1 MTVASIIQSI
11 LIIAVPLLILNL
23 RNFKIVKLFGM
34 IGMTYLAGIS
44 VSLILLLLHTLGIDF
59 SFNKDIG
66 EIGSYLAIAVAIPLL
81 LFNANIKEATK
92 LSRTVSKSIAALL
105 ISLTAV
111 TAISFFVFGKFLPDA
126 DILGGMAMGLYT
138 GGTPNLNA
146 IGSAMGLDR
155 DVIALSNLADMMVG
169 GIFYVFLLVLAKPLV
184 DKLLGK
190 FTRNRTYLT
199 SDVKVENYESLER
212 VPLKSVRGVLFCV
225 LLSFLMALTSALIG
239 VVIWFL
245 IGEPEGELLTYL
257 VPALLIGVTVFG
269 LIGSFNNSIRK
280 VRGNNLIGQYLILV
294 FSFALASSLD
304 LTNIGA
310 NFVNIILFFGIIT
323 VGTFI
328 LHIIISYFFKVET
341 DCTLI
346 VITAGIY
353 GPAFV
358 PAVAKQIKNE
368 DMIVPG
374 LIVGSLGY
382 AVGTF
387 LGIGAAL
394 LFGLFI

>member
-1 MTVASIIQSI
+1 MIVASIIQSL
-11 LIIAVPLLILNL
+11 LIIAIPLLILKL
-23 RNFKIVKLFGM
+23 RDFKIVKTFGM
-34 IGMTYLAGIS
+34 IGMTYVAGIA

-81 LFNANIKEATK
+81 LFNANLKEATK
-92 LSRTVSKSIAALL
+92 LSRTVSKSIASLL
-105 ISLTAV
+105 ISV
-111 TAISFFVFGKFLPDA
+111 TVVTVITFFAFSKLIPDA
-126 DILGGMAMGLYT
+126 DILAGMAMGLYT

-146 IGSAMGLDR
+146 IGSAMGLRR
-155 DVIALSNLADMMVG
+155 DIIALSNLADMMIG
-169 GIFYVFLLVLAKPLV
+169 GVFYIFLLVLAKPLV
-184 DKLLGK
+184 DRLLAK
-190 FTRNRTYLT
+190 FSHSATYLT
-199 SDVKVENYESLER
+199 EDVKVENYESLEH
-212 VPLKSVRGVLFCV
+212 VPLKSVKGVFFCI
-225 LLSFLMALTSALIG
+225 LLSTLMALTSALIG
-239 VVIWFL
+239 VVIWFML
-245 IGEPEGELLTYL
+245 GAPDGELLTYL

-269 LIGSFNNSIRK
+269 LIGSFNHNIRE
-280 VRGNNLIGQYLILV
+280 VRGNNLVGQYLILV

-304 LTNIGA
+304 LTNIGSD
-310 NFVNIILFFGIIT
+310 FVNIILFFGIIT

-328 LHIIISYFFKVET
+328 LHIFFSYIFKVET

-368 DMIVPG
+368 KMIVPG

-387 LGIGAAL
+387 LGIGVAL